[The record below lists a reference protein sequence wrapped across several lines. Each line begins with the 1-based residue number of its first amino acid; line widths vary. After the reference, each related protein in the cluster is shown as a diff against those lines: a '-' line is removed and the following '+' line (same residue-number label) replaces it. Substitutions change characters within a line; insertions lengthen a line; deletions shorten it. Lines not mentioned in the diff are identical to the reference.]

1 MARDVSFSTT
11 SADCQDDEN
20 TLTDPDDYS
29 PVSDDDDDDDHIHI
43 GPSPRPPLP
52 LSFSNNAVSKSL
64 PLKLAGG
71 IVSRGLGSVARSQSA
86 HPQPKWQY
94 QHVSGL
100 PPRPPP
106 PPLPPPPLTRPK
118 PTSLSRPLDKQDRR
132 RNDVV
137 EPQYRHNDRS
147 HGNDRDSFFSSGC
160 GSGEQEVGAE
170 GESHRLQRLSEHYV
184 GLQDQRS
191 SLLAKFNTA
200 QSQRARVRRLQQ
212 RKDGVDRKFM
222 AAARALLPDSTQ
234 LHELHKLF
242 NTMQGIYQGYQE
254 AEERLE
260 EVVDELQ
267 RDQEGIKSQETAFY
281 QAAMNALGVA
291 LLDIDKDQDSPSV
304 KSEDVYLRGISGDRP
319 EIIHPL
325 YQKLRAA
332 FGELQLA
339 KELLTNTQM
348 KRAAL
353 HASKTQP
360 LTEDGLDLLETYG
373 DAGKKKALELKAMAL
388 MTEEDVE
395 QLQEYDVLEQD
406 ARQDI
411 EIYTEKVRVLQKE
424 CRDHD
429 VLPSSS
435 YFHPEGFGSES
446 FYRDEIRLLPGP
458 VDGNDESATLAH
470 PVFPLLLS
478 NPTHLLHGFPQTSL
492 QSLRRALQ
500 LPLNTPVRAKQVKE
514 AAREA
519 NMHSLLSSAES
530 EDKNEYINRWLL
542 HKLHHSA
549 MEAEL
554 LWTTFRS
561 RLKIL
566 DIDRWQR
573 DVLNFWWRDEPVYLA
588 TVGIGN
594 NDTDRASKF
603 VGSRVEFNSLSY
615 SDSGQLEGLRNWKLD
630 DSWS

>member
-1 MARDVSFSTT
+1 MARDVSFQTT
-11 SADCQDDEN
+11 SLDRPDDEDS
-20 TLTDPDDYS
+20 LTDPDDYS
-29 PVSDDDDDDDHIHI
+29 SVSDDDHIHI
-43 GPSPRPPLP
+43 
-52 LSFSNNAVSKSL
+52 
-64 PLKLAGG
+64 
-71 IVSRGLGSVARSQSA
+71 ARSQSA

-94 QHVSGL
+94 QHASGP

-106 PPLPPPPLTRPK
+106 PPLPPPPLTRPISI
-118 PTSLSRPLDKQDRR
+118 SLSRPLDKQDKR
-132 RNDVV
+132 RNDLA
-137 EPQYRHNDRS
+137 EPKYGHNDRI
-147 HGNDRDSFFSSGC
+147 HGNDRDSFFSSVW
-160 GSGEQEVGAE
+160 GSGEQEVDAK
-170 GESHRLQRLSEHYV
+170 GESDRFRHLREHYV
-184 GLQDQRS
+184 ELQDQRS

-200 QSQRARVRRLQQ
+200 QSRRAHVHRLRQS
-212 RKDGVDRKFM
+212 KDGVDRKFM
-222 AAARALLPDSTQ
+222 TAARALLPDSTQ
-234 LHELHKLF
+234 LHQLF
-242 NTMQGIYQGYQE
+242 NDMQDIHKKYQE

-267 RDQEGIKSQETAFY
+267 QDQEGMKSQETAFY
-281 QAAMNALGVA
+281 QAAMNVLGPA

-325 YQKLRAA
+325 YQKLRTA

-339 KELLTNTQM
+339 KELLANTQM

-353 HASKTQP
+353 HACKTQP

-411 EIYTEKVRVLQKE
+411 EIYTEKVRILQKE
-424 CRDHD
+424 CRDNG

-435 YFHPEGFGSES
+435 YFHPEGFKLES
-446 FYRDEIRLLPGP
+446 FYRDEIRLSPGP

-588 TVGIGN
+588 SVGIGD

-603 VGSRVEFNSLSY
+603 VGSRVEFNTLPY

-630 DSWS
+630 DSWL